1 MSSEKSYQF
10 IAILRVQSNPTNSQK
25 SSLSLSLY
33 IYICIDQAR
42 GSEYTNTLLAGTNT
56 NFSRPEWAASS
67 VRLKTILEREARKV
81 VIPRVSAQEAA
92 AGLGAVDSI
101 NYTFVAKRKK
111 SKPKPTAKSK
121 R

>member
-1 MSSEKSYQF
+1 MPVHSNPASSEQSYEF
-10 IAILRVQSNPTNSQK
+10 TEI
-25 SSLSLSLY
+25 LSLSLY